1 MKKIILLI
9 WFSPILSNSNFEI
22 LNLPQ
27 NIYAF
32 TVNEYSFN
40 DNLNDNIYSLSF
52 SKYPANISL
61 LNFSYNKKFIFSF
74 LDYGILNNQ
83 IDNDILNSF
92 SSYEFFLE
100 YIFKRN
106 IKNYTLLI
114 KPNIVHSKIDF
125 LTSTA
130 VFCNLSFLYND
141 NDLSLAANI
150 ENMGYIINDYI
161 SNDNFLNMHYTISG
175 LKRFPLKNLELGFN
189 LNYYKSF
196 NNLQYSFSINKK
208 ISDKVLLLFDY
219 SSIKRSLNS
228 NHIFTNIFAGMS
240 AGLIMINKDYNIG
253 LGIKSL
259 SDAGYSYC
267 LSFDFK

>member
-130 VFCNLSFLYND
+130 VFCNLSFLYNEK
-141 NDLSLAANI
+141 I
-150 ENMGYIINDYI
+150 YIIFEAPNYKVRIGNYI
-161 SNDNFLNMHYTISG
+161 DREDAEEVRNFLTNKG
-175 LKRFPLKNLELGFN
+175 FPSAWIVRTKIDVSDELN
-189 LNYYKSF
+189 
-196 NNLQYSFSINKK
+196 
-208 ISDKVLLLFDY
+208 
-219 SSIKRSLNS
+219 
-228 NHIFTNIFAGMS
+228 
-240 AGLIMINKDYNIG
+240 
-253 LGIKSL
+253 
-259 SDAGYSYC
+259 
-267 LSFDFK
+267 

>member
-1 MKKIILLI
+1 MNFYKFIIMHIGLREFEMKSNNYQLSIDVDPISFFYSMKKIILLI

-92 SSYEFFLE
+92 SSYE
-100 YIFKRN
+100 
-106 IKNYTLLI
+106 
-114 KPNIVHSKIDF
+114 
-125 LTSTA
+125 
-130 VFCNLSFLYND
+130 VF
-141 NDLSLAANI
+141 
-150 ENMGYIINDYI
+150 
-161 SNDNFLNMHYTISG
+161 
-175 LKRFPLKNLELGFN
+175 
-189 LNYYKSF
+189 
-196 NNLQYSFSINKK
+196 
-208 ISDKVLLLFDY
+208 
-219 SSIKRSLNS
+219 
-228 NHIFTNIFAGMS
+228 
-240 AGLIMINKDYNIG
+240 
-253 LGIKSL
+253 
-259 SDAGYSYC
+259 
-267 LSFDFK
+267 